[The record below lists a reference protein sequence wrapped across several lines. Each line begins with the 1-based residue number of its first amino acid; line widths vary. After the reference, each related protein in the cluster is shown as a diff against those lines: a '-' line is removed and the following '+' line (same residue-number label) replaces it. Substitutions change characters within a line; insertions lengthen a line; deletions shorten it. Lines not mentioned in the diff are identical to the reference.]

1 MFDNDN
7 EKIEMHDVYDQIW
20 EKVNELSNTGSDT
33 LVIAGTLMAQ
43 AVRIYKSV
51 LEPEEVEK
59 LIPPLSNILK
69 SFIKRN
75 HRIGYC

>member
-51 LEPEEVEK
+51 LEPDEVEK
-59 LIPPLSNILK
+59 LLTHIVDNQDTIEPFKTRQL
-69 SFIKRN
+69 
-75 HRIGYC
+75 H

>member
-59 LIPPLSNILK
+59 LLTHIVDNQDTIEPFKTRQL
-69 SFIKRN
+69 
-75 HRIGYC
+75 H